1 MYTRFTYAAGMQTS
15 MWVDLDG
22 DNAVDSDDQV
32 TTYTYGVVKGASA
45 ADSKISSNRLLK
57 KATYPEQYSMQA
69 AADREVNFAYNA
81 QGQEVYKKD
90 QATNVI
96 ETVYD
101 TGGRVTT
108 RKFTTINTGAGF
120 DDAVKRIEMAYL
132 GRGLADTVTQYDAT
146 SSGTALDQVQYSYDD
161 WGNLT
166 KFEQD
171 PDSAIGGGGRA
182 AYSVQYTLSKSA
194 PAAGRQTVRR
204 DTVVYPGNLTL
215 TYNYGTGSG
224 TNDTLSRVGPQKG
237 QDTRRRS
244 TRRCVCAPRMGRSR
258 TQRSSVS
265 YTLSVNRPLHLTPPS
280 RSPPPNRYPGIAGR
294 TKWNG

>member
-1 MYTRFTYAAGMQTS
+1 VYTRFTYAAGMQTS

-182 AYSVQYTLSKSA
+182 AYSVQYTLQRHQRHAQPRRAAEGAGHPATLDQEVRLRAEDGQVADPAFLGVVHLVGEPATPSHPSVSLSTAKS
-194 PAAGRQTVRR
+194 
-204 DTVVYPGNLTL
+204 
-215 TYNYGTGSG
+215 
-224 TNDTLSRVGPQKG
+224 LSRNCWKNQMEWVMSGDRNEHRAVG
-237 QDTRRRS
+237 S
-244 TRRCVCAPRMGRSR
+244 C
-258 TQRSSVS
+258 
-265 YTLSVNRPLHLTPPS
+265 N
-280 RSPPPNRYPGIAGR
+280 
-294 TKWNG
+294 